1 MSIRADRATV
11 EFAVER
17 MRAAQAAHA
26 NRLPPGWLHEIS
38 EALGVSRSTLQRYV
52 QHGVPDAIDR
62 QRWCWNDQA
71 RAAYYRAAGDV
82 TYARALLASE
92 AHDEPLP
99 TVRTMQRARDLD
111 FTPDERALAERGH
124 AAARGKRLVVA
135 VEDVYRNEVW
145 LADHKQLDIDV
156 IPLRGTI
163 PVKPWMT
170 VIIDGYSR
178 RAVGASISLRPNQG
192 HVLAALGMAIR
203 RCGTPRALIFDQGRE
218 FLARSITQHASALGY
233 VAMATLAYHPHHKG
247 KVERF
252 HQTLN
257 RMLTHACG
265 TTPAPAVDIKGKPL
279 LGGPPVIPLPT
290 FEELFFQ
297 THERYENR
305 AHRSLN
311 GSTPTMVYAED
322 ATPERRV
329 PDEVLR
335 RYLLTKAKRTVG
347 GWGIRFAGR
356 HYYAP
361 EFEGH
366 VGTPVEVRYAQDDQ
380 RHVEIYRDD
389 EHWCTARLADPASP
403 AQVEEV
409 LRVRTEHLE
418 RQKKD
423 LAAARRLARAQTRA
437 ITDNQR
443 AEDSTVITAA
453 EAARETSGVS
463 KNVMDLLNHLQLATD
478 LDKPAA
484 THAKA
489 PQPTS
494 DTDQSAA

>member
-1 MSIRADRATV
+1 MSARADRATI
-11 EFAVER
+11 EFAVQR
-17 MRAAQAAHA
+17 MRAAQNAHGGTM
-26 NRLPPGWLHEIS
+26 PPGWLDEIGQ
-38 EALGVSRSTLQRYV
+38 AMGVARSTLQRYV
-52 QHGVPDAIDR
+52 AEGVPADR
-62 QRWCWNDQA
+62 DRPRWSWVGPA

-82 TYARALLASE
+82 TYARTLLASE
-92 AHDEPLP
+92 DRDLPLP
-99 TVRTMQRARDLD
+99 SVRTMQRARDLD

-135 VEDVYRNEVW
+135 VEDAYRNEVW

-156 IPLRGTI
+156 IPLRGTT
-163 PVKPWMT
+163 PVRPWMT

-178 RAVGASISLRPNQG
+178 RAVGVSISLRPNQG

-203 RCGTPRALIFDQGRE
+203 RCGAPRALIFDQGRE
-218 FLARSITQHASALGY
+218 FLAHSVTQHAATLGY

-265 TTPAPAVDIKGKPL
+265 TTPTPAVDIKGKPL
-279 LGGPPVIPLPT
+279 LGDPPVIPLSR

-297 THERYENR
+297 THELYENR
-305 AHRSLN
+305 AHRSLH
-311 GSTPTMVYAED
+311 GSTPAEVYAED

-335 RYLLTKAKRTVG
+335 RYLLTKTQRKVVEY
-347 GWGIRFAGR
+347 GIRFSGR

-366 VGTPVEVRYAQDDQ
+366 LGTQVEVRYAQDDQ
-380 RHVEIYRDD
+380 RQLEIYRDGK
-389 EHWCTARLADPASP
+389 HWCTARLADPASP
-403 AQVEEV
+403 AQVEEI
-409 LRVRTEHLE
+409 LRVRHEHLK
-418 RQKKD
+418 RQKRD
-423 LAAARRLARAQTRA
+423 LATARRLARAQTRA
-437 ITDNQR
+437 ITDRQR
-443 AEDSTVITAA
+443 AENSTVITAA

-478 LDKPAA
+478 LDQPAA
-484 THAKA
+484 
-489 PQPTS
+489 PDPEEPRPTG
-494 DTDQSAA
+494 DTDQDAA